1 MLLLGL
7 RTRPACDPQRTP
19 WRYARDVR
27 DLLFFLLALLVTW
40 AALFGLGLV
49 LVRWRLAR
57 SNRVSPAVKSPAP
70 LHWLC
75 SWSRTARLHRRLR
88 AAVTLIH
95 LSPSPRS
102 RQAPSLSVDAL
113 RRDLEYQAV
122 ELDQHLVVAARHP
135 RAYRRGLLR
144 SLDQQV
150 VTIEALAVRLSTMM
164 RPLDAPSTGWDAPV
178 APPDVLQRIGQQL
191 DLLDAAQT
199 ELVEIERASGLVDL
213 DALMAETHTPV
224 AVTPRSHPNGR

>member
-1 MLLLGL
+1 M
-7 RTRPACDPQRTP
+7 
-19 WRYARDVR
+19 R
-27 DLLFFLLALLVTW
+27 DLLLFLLALLVTW

-49 LVRWRLAR
+49 LVRWRLGR

-70 LHWLC
+70 LHWLY

-88 AAVTLIH
+88 AAVALIH
-95 LSPSPRS
+95 LSPSPRA

-150 VTIEALAVRLSTMM
+150 VTIEALAVRLSSMM
-164 RPLDAPSTGWDAPV
+164 RPVDAPSTGWDAP
-178 APPDVLQRIGQQL
+178 ATPPEVLQRIGQQL

-224 AVTPRSHPNGR
+224 AITPRAHPDGW

>member
-1 MLLLGL
+1 M
-7 RTRPACDPQRTP
+7 
-19 WRYARDVR
+19 R
-27 DLLFFLLALLVTW
+27 DLLLFLLALLVTW

-57 SNRVSPAVKSPAP
+57 ANRVSPAVKSPAP
-70 LHWLC
+70 LHWLS
-75 SWSRTARLHRRLR
+75 SWSKPARLHRRLR
-88 AAVTLIH
+88 AAVALIH
-95 LSPSPRS
+95 LSPSPRA

-135 RAYRRGLLR
+135 RAYRRGLLK

-164 RPLDAPSTGWDAPV
+164 RPADAPSTGWDGPV
-178 APPDVLQRIGQQL
+178 ASPDVLQRIGQQL

-199 ELVEIERASGLVDL
+199 ELIEIERASGLVDL

-224 AVTPRSHPNGR
+224 AITPRAHPDGW